1 MSAGAGRALLER
13 CFRAALRRVDAG
25 EAVRRALREE
35 PGALSIAGERV
46 PAAARLRVVAAG
58 KAAAAMAQAFEEVAG
73 DRIAGGVAVTKDGHA
88 LPLRRLR
95 LREAAHPVPDAR
107 CAEAAGEV
115 LREAQEAGPEDWLI
129 VLLSGGASSLL
140 TAPLPGLGLGDL
152 RDTTALLLAAGA
164 PIGELNALRKH
175 LTALSGGRLA
185 AASRAAR
192 VVVLAVSDV
201 LGDSPDVI
209 GSGPCSPDPTRYADV
224 CALLA
229 HRGILERLPAAVRTH
244 LEAGA
249 RGEREESP
257 KPGHPAFGRV
267 RFELLASNADA
278 LAAAGAEARSQ
289 GLAAILV
296 SGRLEGE
303 ARVAGERLAALARA
317 CRPRRATLL
326 LAGGETT
333 VTVRGAGRGGR
344 CQELA
349 LAAARR
355 LDGAPGVALLA
366 AGTDGS
372 DGPTDAAGAFADGGT
387 LARGRAA
394 GQDAAAALAANDA
407 YGFFAAEGGLLRTGP
422 TRTNAL
428 DLVLVALPAEGQF
441 LSESG

>member
-1 MSAGAGRALLER
+1 MLSR
-13 CFRAALRRVDAG
+13 RAAAVDAG
-25 EAVRRALREE
+25 EAVRRALRAE

-58 KAAAAMAQAFEEVAG
+58 KAAAAMAQAVEAVAG

-115 LREAQEAGPEDWLI
+115 LREAQEAGPDDVLL

-140 TAPLPGLGLGDL
+140 TAPLPGLALGDL

-164 PIGELNALRKH
+164 PIGELNTVRKH
-175 LTALSGGRLA
+175 LIALSGGRLA

-201 LGDSPDVI
+201 LGDPLDVI
-209 GSGPCSPDPTRYADV
+209 GSGPCTPDPTRYADV

-229 HRGILERLPAAVRTH
+229 HRGILERLPAAR
-244 LEAGA
+244 ARAPRGRRPRRA
-249 RGEREESP
+249 RGDRRSP
-257 KPGHPAFGRV
+257 ADPAFARV

-296 SGRLEGE
+296 S
-303 ARVAGERLAALARA
+303 ATPATA
-317 CRPRRATLL
+317 RRASP
-326 LAGGETT
+326 ASGSRRSPAPAA
-333 VTVRGAGRGGR
+333 RGARR
-344 CQELA
+344 SSSP
-349 LAAARR
+349 AAR
-355 LDGAPGVALLA
+355 P
-366 AGTDGS
+366 
-372 DGPTDAAGAFADGGT
+372 P
-387 LARGRAA
+387 
-394 GQDAAAALAANDA
+394 
-407 YGFFAAEGGLLRTGP
+407 
-422 TRTNAL
+422 
-428 DLVLVALPAEGQF
+428 
-441 LSESG
+441 